1 MSKNEGNWRTLPMS
15 GSLGDTPTAHWMPS
29 PLCDPP
35 ERISAHCY
43 RETPETSHSTVPVKS
58 YHSNNVS

>member
-1 MSKNEGNWRTLPMS
+1 MS

-29 PLCDPP
+29 LLCDPP
-35 ERISAHCY
+35 ERISAHRY

-58 YHSNNVS
+58 YRSNNVS